1 MTAGTIT
8 TTIAILAAG
17 LAVQA
22 ASFFLLGENFPAV
35 LPAFASMAAV
45 ISQAGKSKADYM
57 EAGIAGLAAG
67 VMLIPFSG
75 TAAVAAAGIIACP
88 AGTIAALAV
97 FSEMNRNNEEAFS
110 PVFSI
115 FSGTMIAGM
124 FIMASGL
131 AGIPL
136 SGPGLILRE
145 FTALLL
151 LSLLA
156 GLSGHGIMI
165 LLKKRVD

>member
-1 MTAGTIT
+1 MKGRTVSTI
-8 TTIAILAAG
+8 IAILAAG
-17 LAVQA
+17 LTVQV

-35 LPAFASMAAV
+35 LPAFACMAAV
-45 ISQAGKSKADYM
+45 FSHAGKSRADYM
-57 EAGIAGLAAG
+57 EAGIAGLAA
-67 VMLIPFSG
+67 VIMLIPFAG
-75 TAAVAAAGIIACP
+75 TAAVSAAGIIACP
-88 AGTIAALAV
+88 AGAVAALAV

-136 SGPGLILRE
+136 SGPGLILGE

-156 GLSGHGIMI
+156 GVIGHGIMI